1 MTPVRGQDVPG
12 SNIVSRTLL
21 SSDGT
26 RAVEQR
32 VYDNGLGDVV
42 QEIQSYPGSTL
53 PSIVIHHEYDEYRR
67 RTRNWLPVTSSGS
80 FTFRYYNKD
89 HLGNNREVV
98 NGSGTVQQVTNYYP
112 SGAPYAEP
120 LPRIRGRFPDSNV
133 KKGDMPSVVLTKEE
147 HKAFT
152 NAWRKAIPYDKSNA
166 ILTTSSAK
174 EEDVI
179 NAAKDIYRNYPEIF
193 KALGL

>member
-1 MTPVRGQDVPG
+1 MK
-12 SNIVSRTLL
+12 TL
-21 SSDGT
+21 
-26 RAVEQR
+26 
-32 VYDNGLGDVV
+32 
-42 QEIQSYPGSTL
+42 
-53 PSIVIHHEYDEYRR
+53 
-67 RTRNWLPVTSSGS
+67 
-80 FTFRYYNKD
+80 
-89 HLGNNREVV
+89 
-98 NGSGTVQQVTNYYP
+98 
-112 SGAPYAEP
+112 
-120 LPRIRGRFPDSNV
+120 RIRGRFPDSNV

-179 NAAKDIYRNYPEIF
+179 NAAKDIYRNYPEIL